1 MTIRNLP
8 LPVTLI
14 MLQRFMVVL
23 MEHCEIIQRGGNS
36 AFRDKTTKT
45 DGRGGKK
52 RERAEGT
59 AAQRDDEG
67 EVRGE
72 LGVGLGI
79 NRNKDKG
86 QWRESGGKRRR
97 RRVEGTEVRVWT
109 AGTARTARCP
119 FASCYIRSQQLQM
132 LGTCAQGPSAAAAQ
146 RHVTTAALGRNHD
159 HRVFSLI
166 SLKQLNNFTLNPPGG
181 FSTFFCHAARK
192 GTERKRSRQETG
204 VVPYLQWA
212 EPQMFPWGWEGHRV
226 RSRLT

>member
-36 AFRDKTTKT
+36 AFQDKTTKT

-72 LGVGLGI
+72 LGVWGWVLI
-79 NRNKDKG
+79 ETRTKA
-86 QWRESGGKRRR
+86 SGGK
-97 RRVEGTEVRVWT
+97 
-109 AGTARTARCP
+109 AGD
-119 FASCYIRSQQLQM
+119 S
-132 LGTCAQGPSAAAAQ
+132 
-146 RHVTTAALGRNHD
+146 
-159 HRVFSLI
+159 
-166 SLKQLNNFTLNPPGG
+166 GG
-181 FSTFFCHAARK
+181 DAGLRGQK
-192 GTERKRSRQETG
+192 
-204 VVPYLQWA
+204 
-212 EPQMFPWGWEGHRV
+212 
-226 RSRLT
+226 